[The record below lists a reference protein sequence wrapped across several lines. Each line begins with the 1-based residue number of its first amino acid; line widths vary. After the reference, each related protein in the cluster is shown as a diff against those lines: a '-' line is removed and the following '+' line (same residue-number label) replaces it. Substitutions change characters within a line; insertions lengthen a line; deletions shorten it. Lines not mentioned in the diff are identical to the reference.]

1 MKIDKSSNKR
11 MRKFKRTKIDL
22 EVKYQPI
29 RIRNQNW
36 YTTVIRGLGT
46 GGICMISL
54 EYLGIGTIIQIQL
67 PLTSSSKI
75 IKVTGEILWIDFL
88 VDRNLYEAGIKF
100 INLKNNEKDMISKH
114 IDDFVSLQ
122 TGIT

>member
-1 MKIDKSSNKR
+1 MKIDKSYNKR
-11 MRKFKRTKIDL
+11 MRKFKRTEIEL

-46 GGICMISL
+46 GGICMISM

-75 IKVTGEILWIDFL
+75 IVATGEVLWSDFL

-100 INLKNNEKDMISKH
+100 INLKKIDKEMISKH
-114 IDDFVSLQ
+114 IDDFIRFQ